1 LISVKVLNT
10 ILAINGIKLPFK
22 VGDNKKD
29 LGMYRLNNLKLFG
42 FSQFP
47 SIKMDL
53 VNISA
58 VMFVRNSKKN
68 GY

>member
-29 LGMYRLNNLKLFG
+29 LGMYRLNKKLFG